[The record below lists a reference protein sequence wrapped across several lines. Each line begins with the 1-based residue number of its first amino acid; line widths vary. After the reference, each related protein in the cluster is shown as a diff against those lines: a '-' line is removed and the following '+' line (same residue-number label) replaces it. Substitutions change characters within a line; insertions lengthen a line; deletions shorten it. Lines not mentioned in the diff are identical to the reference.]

1 MAYTTASLS
10 GALLTLDGRAIGAG
24 VVDLPA
30 GARLL
35 IDTIVGD
42 TEEGDLLGEI
52 AVARDDTQGLRDQA
66 QVLVTEMTAIRDEA
80 LSGVTVAIDT
90 DGIPYLTT
98 LAGSP
103 ESPVQYDTDGVPYIT
118 IGA

>member
-1 MAYTTASLS
+1 MGYTTAKLS
-10 GALLTLDGRAIGAG
+10 GALLTVDGRALGNGA
-24 VVDLPA
+24 VELPP

-35 IDTIVGD
+35 IDTTVD
-42 TEEGDLLGEI
+42 DVEEGDLLDEI
-52 AVARDDTQGLRDQA
+52 AVARDDTAGLRDEAQGLRDDM
-66 QVLVTEMTAIRDEA
+66 VAIRDEA
-80 LSGVTVAIDT
+80 LSGVTVAVDT

-103 ESPVQYDTDGVPYIT
+103 DAPVQYDTDGVPYIT